1 MKKKHQ
7 NIYKKSRFYNAVF
20 TPRSVELELKLKLEK
35 INQKI
40 KFSFFN
46 S

>member
-1 MKKKHQ
+1 MKK
-7 NIYKKSRFYNAVF
+7 NIKISIRSQGFIAVF
-20 TPRSVELELKLKLEK
+20 TPRSEQLEPKLKLEK